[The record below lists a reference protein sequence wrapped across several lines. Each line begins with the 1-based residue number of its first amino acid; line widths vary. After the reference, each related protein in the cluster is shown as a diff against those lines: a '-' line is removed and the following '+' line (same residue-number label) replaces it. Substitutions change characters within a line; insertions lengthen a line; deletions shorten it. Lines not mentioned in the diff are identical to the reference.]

1 MFFVG
6 IPGIHHIRS
15 VFNAGKQLAHFI
27 GGRLSVI
34 VQTDHDVALCLCK
47 ACHQGRMLSE
57 IFGKIDTFYFI
68 VCFANAPDDLKGI
81 VRRAVIDQHN
91 LIFVC
96 WKRRHGFRN
105 FVNDTAYGKRR
116 FITGNNKTD

>member
-1 MFFVG
+1 
-6 IPGIHHIRS
+6 
-15 VFNAGKQLAHFI
+15 
-27 GGRLSVI
+27 
-34 VQTDHDVALCLCK
+34 
-47 ACHQGRMLSE
+47 MLSE

-96 WKRRHGFRN
+96 RKRRHGFRN
-105 FVNDTAYGKRR
+105 FGNDTTYGKRR